1 MPAFAFLLG
10 KKIKRRKN
18 MKKRILQLLIG
29 LVLIYISSVYL
40 NAFWVANDPWDG
52 HGRGKSSAQIGD
64 SIVNKASNSQIGD
77 LIVNSA
83 SNLLQSASEAFLF
96 MNEVEIADQSGAN
109 INAALQRVDLAAAKA
124 AQALSDVMN
133 IIAFDRELGYDAQR
147 TASLKAFDYKGF
159 ASANGLNQEIMAQV
173 AVYLAKGNMLGFH
186 QQHGRNLVALLNI
199 LNRIKDDLNAGK
211 LSENKVL
218 WSLLHQ
224 YNATMMFANYASL
237 VFYTI

>member
-1 MPAFAFLLG
+1 
-10 KKIKRRKN
+10 
-18 MKKRILQLLIG
+18 MKKRILQLVIG
-29 LVLIYISSVYL
+29 LVLIGISSAYL
-40 NAFWVANDPWDG
+40 NAFWALNDPWNG
-52 HGRGKSSAQIGD
+52 KGPRSNIRGLSGNSAPNFLQ
-64 SIVNKASNSQIGD
+64 SASESQIGD

-96 MNEVEIADQSGAN
+96 MNEVEIAGQSGLN
-109 INAALQRVDLAAAKA
+109 INAALQRIDLAAAKV

-133 IIAFDRELGYDAQR
+133 IIAIDRELGYDAQR
-147 TASLKAFDYKGF
+147 TARLKAFDYIGF
-159 ASANGLNQEIMAQV
+159 ARANGLNQEIMAQV

-211 LSENKVL
+211 LSDNKVL
-218 WSLLHQ
+218 WSLLQQ
-224 YNATMMFANYASL
+224 YNSTMMFGNYASL

>member
-1 MPAFAFLLG
+1 
-10 KKIKRRKN
+10 
-18 MKKRILQLLIG
+18 
-29 LVLIYISSVYL
+29 L
-40 NAFWVANDPWDG
+40 NAFWVMNEPWDAKSG
-52 HGRGKSSAQIGD
+52 SQSGKL
-64 SIVNKASNSQIGD
+64 IVNGASNFLQSASESQKRD
-77 LIVNSA
+77 LIVNST

-96 MNEVEIADQSGAN
+96 MNEVEIAGQSELN

-124 AQALSDVMN
+124 AQALRDVMN
-133 IIAFDRELGYDAQR
+133 IIVFDRELGYDAQR
-147 TASLKAFDYKGF
+147 TAKLKAFDYMGF

-199 LNRIKDDLNAGK
+199 LNRIKDDLNVGK

-218 WSLLHQ
+218 WLLLQQ
-224 YNATMMFANYASL
+224 YNTTMMFGNYASL

>member
-1 MPAFAFLLG
+1 
-10 KKIKRRKN
+10 

-29 LVLIYISSVYL
+29 LVLIYISSAYL
-40 NAFWVANDPWDG
+40 NAFWVANDPWDAKG
-52 HGRGKSSAQIGD
+52 PRSSSRGLSGNSAPNFLQ
-64 SIVNKASNSQIGD
+64 SASESQMGD
-77 LIVNSA
+77 LIVSSA

-96 MNEVEIADQSGAN
+96 MNEVEITDQSGPN

-124 AQALSDVMN
+124 AQALRDVMN
-133 IIAFDRELGYDAQR
+133 IIALDRELGYDAQR

-186 QQHGRNLVALLNI
+186 QQHYRNLTALLNI

-211 LSENKVL
+211 LSENQVL
-218 WSLLHQ
+218 WSLLQQ
-224 YNATMMFANYASL
+224 YNTTMMFGNYASL

>member
-1 MPAFAFLLG
+1 
-10 KKIKRRKN
+10 
-18 MKKRILQLLIG
+18 MKKRILQLVIG
-29 LVLIYISSVYL
+29 LVLIYISSAYL
-40 NAFWVANDPWDG
+40 NAFWALNDPWN
-52 HGRGKSSAQIGD
+52 GKSPRSNIRGLSGNSAPNFLQ
-64 SIVNKASNSQIGD
+64 SASESQIGD

-96 MNEVEIADQSGAN
+96 MNEVEIAGQSGPN
-109 INAALQRVDLAAAKA
+109 INAALQRIDLAAAKV

-133 IIAFDRELGYDAQR
+133 IIAIDREIGYDAQR
-147 TASLKAFDYKGF
+147 TSSLKAFDYIGF
-159 ASANGLNQEIMAQV
+159 ARANGLNQEIMAQV
-173 AVYLAKGNMLGFH
+173 TVYLAKGNILGFH